1 MEKSK
6 VVVLPIPYEVST
18 TYRAGCRQGPAAII
32 EASTNMEL
40 YDEELSCEPH
50 AIGISTLNPLEPSD
64 DPAHMLERI
73 EEVSTGLLDRGKF
86 IAALGGEHTV
96 TLGVV
101 RALKKMYK
109 DLSVLSLDAHA
120 DFRDSYH
127 GNPLNHGCVSRRIQE
142 MCCLAQAGVRSLSK
156 EEADALRQKKIRT
169 CWAHEFRS
177 LRMRSESRRELI
189 AQLAEGLSQHVYVTI
204 DADVFD
210 PSIMPAVGT
219 PEPGGL
225 LWDEVLDIM
234 KAVCEERQVVGIDF
248 VELAPV
254 PGLAHPEFLAAR
266 LLYKIFGYLLQKM

>member
-1 MEKSK
+1 
-6 VVVLPIPYEVST
+6 VS
-18 TYRAGCRQGPAAII
+18 A
-32 EASTNMEL
+32 
-40 YDEELSCEPH
+40 
-50 AIGISTLNPLEPSD
+50 
-64 DPAHMLERI
+64 
-73 EEVSTGLLDRGKF
+73 GLLERGKF

-101 RALKKMYK
+101 RALKRVYK

-127 GNPLNHGCVSRRIQE
+127 GNPLNHGCVSRRIWE
-142 MCCLAQAGVRSLSK
+142 MCGLAQAGVRSLSK
-156 EEADALRQKKIRT
+156 EEADALRQEKIRT
-169 CWAHEFRS
+169 YWAHEFRS
-177 LRMRSESRRELI
+177 LRMR
-189 AQLAEGLSQHVYVTI
+189 AEGRRTLLARLVEDLSPHVYVTI

-210 PSIMPAVGT
+210 PSVMPAVGT

-234 KAVCEERQVVGIDF
+234 KAVCEERQIVGIDF